1 MVQIIKNLSIG
12 IKPTLC
18 EVLIYLTN
26 PVHFREG
33 KCVVTIHT
41 FRNTLHI
48 FTLEVTMSIIQVEHT
63 YIRILFAAIPKQCF
77 QLKRNEKDERKQ
89 KRQLLTNSPSSN
101 REWVV
106 GYAFP
111 LYSTIK
117 RRRRTKKNKRYCS
130 EEGKSTVKKLY
141 ESLGL
146 YVWAAIDL
154 APFLC

>member
-41 FRNTLHI
+41 FRNTLYI
-48 FTLEVTMSIIQVEHT
+48 YSGST